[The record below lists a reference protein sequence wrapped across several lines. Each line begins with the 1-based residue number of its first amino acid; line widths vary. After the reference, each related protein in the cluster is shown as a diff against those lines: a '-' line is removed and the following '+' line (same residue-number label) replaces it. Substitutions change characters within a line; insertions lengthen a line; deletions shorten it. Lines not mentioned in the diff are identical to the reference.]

1 MLSTVSCWLKEKERK
16 EKEKTAPFGI
26 NLILMLVWLT
36 AGREICDTKLKH

>member
-26 NLILMLVWLT
+26 NLMLLWLT
-36 AGREICDTKLKH
+36 AGGEICDTKLKH